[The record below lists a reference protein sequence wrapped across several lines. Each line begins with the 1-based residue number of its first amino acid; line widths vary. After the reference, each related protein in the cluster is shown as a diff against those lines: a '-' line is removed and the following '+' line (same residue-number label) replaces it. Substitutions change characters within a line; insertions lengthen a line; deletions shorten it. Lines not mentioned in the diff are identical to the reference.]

1 MLSRI
6 SPLEKAFHAGYA
18 LATNGRL
25 AELRHPCANNSSAR
39 GRFFLRPLCLPLLV
53 SCAALPI
60 ATKADDAFAPD
71 SRWMTGDWGG
81 VRNDLRD
88 KGYDLTLDHKAEVG
102 WNAQGGYDQDR
113 TARYADQYVFGL
125 GMNLEKILGWSSAK
139 FQLTVTDR
147 NGRDITADK
156 LIDRRGGQLSSSMEV
171 YGRGQMW
178 HLTEMAYRQ
187 TLFNG
192 ATDARIGRF
201 GPDEFGAFPCDFQN
215 LMFCG
220 NTGGAW
226 AGAVWYNFPISQ
238 WAFQL
243 KQKLGNDWSIMAGV
257 FEQNP
262 SLLENDTG
270 FKLNLSGGKGVLLP
284 AEVIYTP
291 PKGLFGLPGEYRVG
305 GFLSTAG
312 SEDVFKGSDG
322 QPQVLTPGS
331 GFESHG
337 SRHGFWTV
345 LRQQAWLLDDDRNRP
360 VEVFAFG
367 HVNDR
372 DSNYIR
378 SSVSMGVTVTG
389 PFESR
394 PNDQVAF
401 AVGRLKVNPRF
412 SERQRMLNV
421 MSGETDYASVGYQPV
436 QDKEYTAELYYGIQ
450 ATRWLTIRPN
460 LQYIRHPGGVD
471 EVDDALVVGLKVMTR
486 I

>member
-6 SPLEKAFHAGYA
+6 PSFKTAFHTGSG
-18 LATNGRL
+18 LADTRSL
-25 AELRHPCANNSSAR
+25 DLLRHPVGNSR
-39 GRFFLRPLCLPLLV
+39 GAQRRVFFMPVCLPLLV
-53 SCAALPI
+53 SCAVLPM

-71 SRWMTGDWGG
+71 SPWMTGDWGG
-81 VRNDLRD
+81 VRNDLHD
-88 KGYDLTLDHKAEVG
+88 KGYDLTFDHKAEVG
-102 WNAQGGYDQDR
+102 WNARGGYDQDR

-125 GMNLEKILGWSSAK
+125 GMNLEKILGWPTAT

-147 NGRDITADK
+147 NGRDITADR
-156 LIDRRGGQLSSSMEV
+156 LIDRRGGQLTSSMEV

-187 TLFNG
+187 KLFSG
-192 ATDARIGRF
+192 ATDVRIGRF

-238 WAFQL
+238 WAFQV
-243 KQKLGNDWSIMAGV
+243 KQNLGNDWSIMAGV

-284 AEVIYTP
+284 AEAIYKP
-291 PKGLFGLPGEYRVG
+291 AKGLFDLPGEYRVG
-305 GFLSTAG
+305 AFLSTAD
-312 SEDVFKGSDG
+312 SEDVFKGADG
-322 QPQVLTPGS
+322 QPQVLAPGS
-331 GFESHG
+331 GFESHS

-345 LRQQAWLLDDDRNRP
+345 LRQQAFLLDDDKDRP

-378 SSVSMGVTVTG
+378 NSISMGVTVTG
-389 PFESR
+389 PFASR
-394 PNDQVAF
+394 PNDQLAF

-436 QDKEYTAELYYGIQ
+436 QDKEYTAELYYGVQ

-471 EVDDALVVGLKVMTR
+471 DVDDAVVIGLKVMTK